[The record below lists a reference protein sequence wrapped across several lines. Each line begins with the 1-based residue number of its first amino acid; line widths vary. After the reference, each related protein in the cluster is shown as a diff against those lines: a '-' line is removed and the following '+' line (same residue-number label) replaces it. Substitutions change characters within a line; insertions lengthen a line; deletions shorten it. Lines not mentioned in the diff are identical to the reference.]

1 MKFDTTVKELQKEKA
16 DLEAKL
22 KQVSVAIA
30 ALAKLG
36 GKQSAAVPEQ
46 KTATGTAPTQPT
58 TAKPAIPQSQPASK
72 PFGSRAW
79 N

>member
-22 KQVSVAIA
+22 KQVNVALA

-36 GKQSAAVPEQ
+36 GKQNAAPPEQ
-46 KTATGTAPTQPT
+46 TNATGTNVAPTQQVPMSKPVVPT
-58 TAKPAIPQSQPASK
+58 AQPSTK
-72 PFGSRAW
+72 PFGS
-79 N
+79 

>member
-22 KQVSVAIA
+22 KQVNVALA

-36 GKQSAAVPEQ
+36 GKQTAAAPEQ
-46 KTATGTAPTQPT
+46 KSATGTAPSQPT
-58 TAKPAIPQSQPASK
+58 TAKPVIPHAQPASK
-72 PFGSRAW
+72 PFGS
-79 N
+79 